1 MVASTWCCSSH
12 VVNKMKCALINYAD
26 NKFKQTV
33 SEFEIAIN
41 DQQGSEKVTITVLL
55 MMSLERKSNNLKMSL

>member
-1 MVASTWCCSSH
+1 
-12 VVNKMKCALINYAD
+12 MKCALINYAD

-33 SEFEIAIN
+33 SEFETAIN